1 MKFDMNG
8 SQAVIRQTSVS
19 YQAVIRQFSGS
30 RQIVMYLKGLYI
42 IMYFLQ
48 KDDIMLHFTLSES
61 EGFVICCAAY
71 CPIHL
76 TILVCW

>member
-48 KDDIMLHFTLSES
+48 KDDIMLNGLS
-61 EGFVICCAAY
+61 FIAQ
-71 CPIHL
+71 PIVQFISL
-76 TILVCW
+76 FWSVGR